1 MNIAAIAAG
10 IRGKSALDLIKKAGA
25 QANQIKQDT
34 SQPGHTHSADSSKSQ
49 ARTAAE
55 QARTAAEQAGDITA
69 PTGGGFGGILSR
81 PDPSFMGKNQ
91 TISDMEFSDMTR
103 GGKAKDPMI
112 ENNPVQTAGNFS
124 PLGTPD
130 FVPREDSEEYGQQ
143 FIS

>member
-10 IRGKSALDLIKKAGA
+10 IGGKSALDLIKKAGA
-25 QANQIKQDT
+25 EASQIKQDT

-55 QARTAAEQAGDITA
+55 QAGDITA
-69 PTGGGFGGILSR
+69 PTGGIIPR

-103 GGKAKDPMI
+103 GGRAKDPMI

-143 FIS
+143 FI

>member
-10 IRGKSALDLIKKAGA
+10 IGGKSALDLIKKAGA

-69 PTGGGFGGILSR
+69 PTGGGFGGIIPR

-103 GGKAKDPMI
+103 GGRAVSPDALDPTGI
-112 ENNPVQTAGNFS
+112 ETAMNPPFA
-124 PLGTPD
+124 
-130 FVPREDSEEYGQQ
+130 VPVPPNIDDKGVNSLY
-143 FIS
+143 S